1 MSDVSI
7 SSNAV
12 MSDVYRD
19 VMSDTPPTSKAR
31 GVVVRTSPDKYFI

>member
-19 VMSDTPPTSKAR
+19 VMSDTPPHIKGKR
-31 GVVVRTSPDKYFI
+31 GSG